1 MTSASQASPD
11 SSLSLQFALCKAAAV
26 APTRTTLAMTDVM
39 RSTLSVPAC
48 AQYMTVAGSHRSW
61 KTRSRGRRAPSP
73 VGRAAQRRGEGAA
86 VVCCDDAGTHAGRRG
101 RGFCFLDGGHFLDVV
116 HGVNCG
122 CWKENNTDDG
132 EGCSPKKRKP
142 TLQLFF
148 SPESS
153 KPVICKDRQLLVRS
167 LLHVRQLPQPQKLCG
182 FSHSRSRRQ
191 PFAGSSTAICTAGLH
206 TASSFVAPSRSS
218 GQPSREQHS

>member
-39 RSTLSVPAC
+39 RSTLSVAAC
-48 AQYMTVAGSHRSW
+48 A
-61 KTRSRGRRAPSP
+61 RRA
-73 VGRAAQRRGEGAA
+73 VQRRRTRG
-86 VVCCDDAGTHAGRRG
+86 CCCLLRGWNCRGLLRRDARRG
-101 RGFCFLDGGHFLDVV
+101 LCLLDGGHFLDVV

-122 CWKENNTDDG
+122 CWQENNGTMAKAALQ
-132 EGCSPKKRKP
+132 KKKL

-148 SPESS
+148 SPVSS
-153 KPVICKDRQLLVRS
+153 WPVICKDRQLLVRS

-191 PFAGSSTAICTAGLH
+191 PFAGAAQRF
-206 TASSFVAPSRSS
+206 AQQ
-218 GQPSREQHS
+218 QPHHGGRPARRPRRGACARRGAA

>member
-39 RSTLSVPAC
+39 RSTLSVAAC
-48 AQYMTVAGSHRSW
+48 AR
-61 KTRSRGRRAPSP
+61 
-73 VGRAAQRRGEGAA
+73 RAAQRRRGGAA
-86 VVCCDDAGTHAGRRG
+86 VVCCEADAAWRRG
-101 RGFCFLDGGHFLDVV
+101 RGRRRCFLDGGHFLDVV

-122 CWKENNTDDG
+122 CWKENYTDDG

-167 LLHVRQLPQPQKLCG
+167 LLHVRQLPQLQKLCG
-182 FSHSRSRRQ
+182 FSHKRVRAA
-191 PFAGSSTAICTAGLH
+191 FAGAAQRLFASQVAHSSLTHHGGRPARRPRRGAC
-206 TASSFVAPSRSS
+206 SR
-218 GQPSREQHS
+218 GA

>member
-39 RSTLSVPAC
+39 RSTLSVAAC
-48 AQYMTVAGSHRSW
+48 A
-61 KTRSRGRRAPSP
+61 RRA
-73 VGRAAQRRGEGAA
+73 VQRRRGLLCLLRDGAAQRRRGGAA
-86 VVCCDDAGTHAGRRG
+86 VVCCEADAAWRRG
-101 RGFCFLDGGHFLDVV
+101 RGRRRCFLDGGHFLDVV

-122 CWKENNTDDG
+122 CWKENYTDDG

-191 PFAGSSTAICTAGLH
+191 SFAGSSTAICTAGLH
-206 TASSFVAPSRSS
+206 KLCGFSFAKSH

>member
-1 MTSASQASPD
+1 
-11 SSLSLQFALCKAAAV
+11 
-26 APTRTTLAMTDVM
+26 M
-39 RSTLSVPAC
+39 R
-48 AQYMTVAGSHRSW
+48 
-61 KTRSRGRRAPSP
+61 
-73 VGRAAQRRGEGAA
+73 
-86 VVCCDDAGTHAGRRG
+86 DAGTHAGRRG
-101 RGFCFLDGGHFLDVV
+101 RWRRLLDGGHFLDVV

-182 FSHSRSRRQ
+182 FSLSESPAAFAGAARR
-191 PFAGSSTAICTAGLH
+191 FAQQGCTQHPHLWPLREVAGSLRGSSTAKPGCT
-206 TASSFVAPSRSS
+206 
-218 GQPSREQHS
+218 QPHHGRRPARRPRRGACARGARRKTT